1 MEQINSVELLGNV
14 GSVKYQGTGN
24 KKMAI
29 FNLATSKAYN
39 GKDGAAVIETTWH
52 NVVAFEG
59 KDVKD
64 LDKLSKGSKV
74 HLKGRIRNQ
83 KFTGSDGQERYSNE
97 ILASK
102 LSVLDTDEALSTE
115 L

>member
-39 GKDGAAVIETTWH
+39 GKDGTPVIETTWH
-52 NVVAFEG
+52 NIVAFEG

-64 LDKLSKGSKV
+64 LDKIVKGSKV

-83 KFTGSDGQERYSNE
+83 KFTGSDGQEHYSND
-97 ILASK
+97 ILANR
-102 LSVLDTDEALSTE
+102 LSVLMTDESLSTE

>member
-14 GSVKYQGTGN
+14 GNVKYQGTNN
-24 KKMAI
+24 KRMAI
-29 FNLATSKAYN
+29 FNVATSKAYT
-39 GKDGAAVIETTWH
+39 GKDGAPVIETTWH

-64 LDKLSKGSKV
+64 LDKLVKGAKV
-74 HLKGRIRNQ
+74 HVKGRIRNQ
-83 KFTGSDGQERYSNE
+83 KFTGSDGVERYSND
-97 ILASK
+97 ILANK
-102 LSVLDTDEALSTE
+102 LAILTTDEALSTE